1 MAKKKSIKTFDE
13 IIKQLK
19 KSNTCIIVTDKNI
32 DYVGDFS
39 EIVMLYDK
47 LTLGLV
53 NINPSVETYSSWRD
67 YFNQLAD
74 LFEDHIEKLNKKNE
88 EGVKDEL

>member
-47 LTLGLV
+47 LT
-53 NINPSVETYSSWRD
+53 
-67 YFNQLAD
+67 
-74 LFEDHIEKLNKKNE
+74 
-88 EGVKDEL
+88 